1 MAREAGKGAHYLA
14 KQILDL
20 IQEARFEVGHH
31 LREQQL
37 ADSLGVSRT
46 PVRAAMSL
54 LETLGVI
61 EARKNQGFFL
71 AKAADGLHRV
81 ELDLPV
87 AGDEALY
94 NQLVTDRLAGLVP
107 ASLTQTDIAQRY
119 GVDRVTMTRALSRLS
134 EDGLIA
140 RNKGHGWSF
149 QPSLDSAVTLK
160 NSYDFRLTLEPASL
174 LLSTFSPDRTA
185 LERCRRE
192 HIFLTSHLGLN
203 GASPKQLFETDANFH
218 EMLAEFSGNVFM
230 HQSMQQQNR
239 LRRLLEFRGYEN
251 RRRIRDWC
259 GEHIQIIEAI
269 LANDMAGASACMREH
284 LSHAF
289 NSTDVVNA
297 HSGRMPLPASAVVP
311 SAAPV
316 NPAERATRSRPR
328 ATGAKS

>member
-1 MAREAGKGAHYLA
+1 MARAAGKGAHFLA

-20 IQEARFEVGHH
+20 IREARFEVGYH

-37 ADSLGVSRT
+37 ADLLGVSRT
-46 PVRAAMSL
+46 PVRAAMTV
-54 LETLGVI
+54 LESLGVI
-61 EARKNQGFFL
+61 EARRNQGFFL
-71 AKAADGLHRV
+71 IKPADGTHRV

-87 AGDEALY
+87 SGDEALY
-94 NQLVTDRLAGLVP
+94 GQLVTDRLAGHVP

-149 QPSLDSAVTLK
+149 QPSLDSATTLRS
-160 NSYDFRLTLEPASL
+160 SYDFRMTFEPAGL
-174 LLSTFSPDRTA
+174 LLATFSPDRSA

-192 HIFLTSHLGLN
+192 HILLTSQLGLN

-239 LRRLLEFRGYEN
+239 LRRLLEFGGYEN
-251 RRRIRDWC
+251 RRRIKEWC
-259 GEHIQIIEAI
+259 GEHLRIIDAI
-269 LANDMAGASACMREH
+269 LANDLTLAAESMREH
-284 LSHAF
+284 LSRAF
-289 NSTDVVNA
+289 RLVDDVGAPLVQAGIGEIPHSTGKKP
-297 HSGRMPLPASAVVP
+297 SGTRLARSTPQV
-311 SAAPV
+311 AAR
-316 NPAERATRSRPR
+316 NR
-328 ATGAKS
+328 

>member
-1 MAREAGKGAHYLA
+1 MTQLASKSAHHLA
-14 KQILDL
+14 KQIIDL

-31 LREQQL
+31 LREQNL

-46 PVRAAMSL
+46 PVRAAMTL
-54 LETLGVI
+54 LATLGVI
-61 EARKNQGFFL
+61 ESRKNQGFFL
-71 AKAADGLHRV
+71 AQAAEGLHKV
-81 ELDLPV
+81 ALETPV
-87 AGDEALY
+87 SGDEALY
-94 NQLVTDRLAGLVP
+94 NQLVQDRLAGSLP
-107 ASLTQTDIAQRY
+107 ASVTQTDIALKY

-140 RNKGHGWSF
+140 RNKGHGWTF
-149 QPSLDSAVTLK
+149 QPSLDSAKTLRS
-160 NSYDFRLTLEPASL
+160 SYDFRLTLEPACL
-174 LLSTFSPDRTA
+174 LLPTFSADRTA

-203 GASPKQLFETDANFH
+203 GATPKELFETDANFH

-259 GEHIQIIEAI
+259 GEHLRIIDAI
-269 LANDMAGASACMREH
+269 LANDMKGASACMIEH

-289 NSTDVVNA
+289 GSTDVGGERVDT
-297 HSGRMPLPASAVVP
+297 GR
-311 SAAPV
+311 
-316 NPAERATRSRPR
+316 RSVK
-328 ATGAKS
+328 G